1 MVTEMLTSALHAP
14 QIDVHSE
21 QLGQLKTFLPLSIL
35 QPFCKRLLTLKCC
48 CSFISFMQ
56 KNFQVAQIICDS
68 FLNLTTLP
76 KAN

>member
-1 MVTEMLTSALHAP
+1 MVTEVLTSALHAP

-21 QLGQLKTFLPLSIL
+21 QLGQLQSFLPPSTLP
-35 QPFCKRLLTLKCC
+35 PFCKRLLTLEHC

-68 FLNLTTLP
+68 LLNLT
-76 KAN
+76 NFV